1 MGGVLIF
8 SVFGK
13 AKSFFL
19 ATLNASMSE
28 LTQPKNLKH
37 LFMTQTINRSA
48 LFNASCLALI
58 TTAFS
63 FSIRAGI
70 LPQLGEQFG
79 LNAEQLGFINS
90 MWFLGFPISMILGG
104 LFYHIVGPSN
114 IMRIA
119 FITHTLGI
127 LMTIFADGYTTLLI
141 STLFIGFGNG
151 CTEAAC
157 NPMIADMYSGTTLNK
172 MLNRFHMWFPG
183 GIVLGSLVSKFMT
196 DGGLAWQTQV
206 WVMMVPTIAYA
217 ILFFGKTFPTPSV
230 AGVTSVGSNVKAMFS
245 PVFIFLFIAMAFT
258 AISEFGPSQWANVV
272 LSSSGASGML
282 ILALTTGVMAVGRF
296 FAGPVVKALGQTGV
310 LLGGAIFTAVGIFL
324 FSTVSGNMSYVAAVI
339 FAIGVCYF
347 WPVMVGAVAQ
357 RVPLSGALG
366 MSIIGGVGMFSTAI
380 FQPIIGSWIDA
391 SRVTQSAAGLTGN
404 ALELAAGQAT
414 LEKMMLFPG
423 ILIVLFVIFFFWQR
437 GVKPAA
443 TAGH

>member
-1 MGGVLIF
+1 
-8 SVFGK
+8 
-13 AKSFFL
+13 
-19 ATLNASMSE
+19 
-28 LTQPKNLKH
+28 
-37 LFMTQTINRSA
+37 MTQTINKNA

-70 LPQLGEQFG
+70 LPQLGESFG

-104 LFYHIVGPSN
+104 LFYHIVGPAN

-119 FITHTLGI
+119 FLTHTVGI

-196 DGGLAWQTQV
+196 DFSWLNYVTSDQISIFTDLNIIGVTGSFTWQAQV
-206 WVMMVPTIAYA
+206 WVMMVPTILYA
-217 ILFFGKTFPTPSV
+217 ILFFGKTFPKPSV
-230 AGVTSVGSNVKAMFS
+230 AGATSVGSNIKAMFS

-258 AISEFGPSQWANVV
+258 AISEFGPQQWANIV

-310 LLGGAIFTAVGIFL
+310 LLGGAIFTAIGIFL

-380 FQPIIGSWIDA
+380 FQPIIGGWIDA
-391 SRVTQSAAGLTGN
+391 SRASQSAAGLVGDS
-404 ALELAAGQAT
+404 LELAAGQAT
-414 LEKMMLFPG
+414 LEKMLLFPG
-423 ILIVLFVIFFFWQR
+423 ILIVLFLIFFFWQR
-437 GVKPAA
+437 GVKPAE

>member
-1 MGGVLIF
+1 
-8 SVFGK
+8 
-13 AKSFFL
+13 
-19 ATLNASMSE
+19 
-28 LTQPKNLKH
+28 
-37 LFMTQTINRSA
+37 MTQTINRGA

-70 LPQLGEQFG
+70 LPQLGDSFG
-79 LNAEQLGFINS
+79 LTAEQLGFINS

-104 LFYHIVGPSN
+104 LFYHIVGPAN

-157 NPMIADMYSGTTLNK
+157 NPLIADMYSGTTLNK

-183 GIVLGSLVSKFMT
+183 GIVIGSLISKFMT
-196 DGGLAWQTQV
+196 DGGMAWQTQV
-206 WVMMVPTIAYA
+206 WVMMIPTVAYA
-217 ILFFGKTFPTPSV
+217 VLFFGKAFPKPSV
-230 AGVTSVGSNVKAMFS
+230 EGATSVGSNIKAMFS
-245 PVFIFLFIAMAFT
+245 PVYIFLFIAMALT
-258 AISEFGPSQWANVV
+258 AISEFGPQQWANIV

-310 LLGGAIFTAVGIFL
+310 LLGGSIFAAIGIFL
-324 FSTVSGNMSYVAAVI
+324 FSTVTGPMAYVAALV
-339 FAIGVCYF
+339 FAVGVCYF

-391 SRVTQSAAGLTGN
+391 SRAEQSSAGLTGD

-414 LEKMMLFPG
+414 LQKMVMFPG
-423 ILIVLFVIFFFWQR
+423 ILIVLFIIFFIWQR
-437 GVKPAA
+437 GAKPAGSA
-443 TAGH
+443 AH

>member
-1 MGGVLIF
+1 
-8 SVFGK
+8 
-13 AKSFFL
+13 
-19 ATLNASMSE
+19 
-28 LTQPKNLKH
+28 
-37 LFMTQTINRSA
+37 MTQSINRGA

-104 LFYHIVGPSN
+104 LFYHIVGPAN

-196 DGGLAWQTQV
+196 DGGFTWQAQV
-206 WVMMVPTIAYA
+206 WVMMIPTIAYA
-217 ILFFGKTFPTPSV
+217 VLFFGKAFPKPSV
-230 AGVTSVGSNVKAMFS
+230 AGVTSVGSNLKAMLS
-245 PVFIFLFIAMAFT
+245 PVFIFLFFAMALT

-272 LSSSGASGML
+272 LSQSGASGML

-310 LLGGAIFTAVGIFL
+310 LLGGAIFTTIGIFL
-324 FSTVSGNMSYVAAVI
+324 FSTVTGNMSYVAALI
-339 FAIGVCYF
+339 FALGVCYF

-357 RVPLSGALG
+357 RVLLSGALG

-380 FQPIIGSWIDA
+380 FQPIIGRWIDA
-391 SRVTQSAAGLTGN
+391 SRVAEEKAGLVG
-404 ALELAAGQAT
+404 ASLELAAGQAT

-423 ILIVLFVIFFFWQR
+423 ILIVLFIIFFIWQR
-437 GVKPAA
+437 GVKPAVS
-443 TAGH
+443 AGH

>member
-1 MGGVLIF
+1 
-8 SVFGK
+8 
-13 AKSFFL
+13 
-19 ATLNASMSE
+19 
-28 LTQPKNLKH
+28 
-37 LFMTQTINRSA
+37 MTQSINRGA

-104 LFYHIVGPSN
+104 LFYHIVGPAN

-196 DGGLAWQTQV
+196 DGGFTWQTQV
-206 WVMMVPTIAYA
+206 WVMMIPTIAYA
-217 ILFFGKTFPTPSV
+217 VLFFGKAFPKPSV
-230 AGVTSVGSNVKAMFS
+230 AGVTSVGSNLKAMLS
-245 PVFIFLFIAMAFT
+245 PVFIFLFFAMALT

-272 LSSSGASGML
+272 LSQSGASGML

-310 LLGGAIFTAVGIFL
+310 LLGGAIFTTIGIFL
-324 FSTVSGNMSYVAAVI
+324 FSTVTGNMSYVAALI
-339 FAIGVCYF
+339 FALGVCYF

-380 FQPIIGSWIDA
+380 FQPIIGRWIDA
-391 SRVTQSAAGLTGN
+391 SRVAEEKAGLVG
-404 ALELAAGQAT
+404 ASLELAAGQAT

-423 ILIVLFVIFFFWQR
+423 ILIVLFIIFFIWQR
-437 GVKPAA
+437 GVKPAVS
-443 TAGH
+443 AGH

>member
-1 MGGVLIF
+1 
-8 SVFGK
+8 
-13 AKSFFL
+13 
-19 ATLNASMSE
+19 
-28 LTQPKNLKH
+28 
-37 LFMTQTINRSA
+37 MTQTINRSA

-70 LPQLGEQFG
+70 LPQLGESFG
-79 LNAEQLGFINS
+79 LSAEQLGFINS

-104 LFYHIVGPSN
+104 LFYHIVGPAN

-119 FITHTLGI
+119 FVTHTLGI

-157 NPMIADMYSGTTLNK
+157 NPLIADMYSDTKLNK

-183 GIVLGSLVSKFMT
+183 GIVLGSLISKFMT
-196 DGGLAWQTQV
+196 DGGFAWQTQV
-206 WVMMVPTIAYA
+206 WVMMIPTIAYA
-217 ILFFGKTFPTPSV
+217 VLFFGKTFPKPSV
-230 AGVTSVGSNVKAMFS
+230 EGAASLGSNFKAMFS
-245 PVFIFLFIAMAFT
+245 PVFIFLFFAMALT
-258 AISEFGPSQWANVV
+258 AISEFGPQQWVGLIMGA
-272 LSSSGASGML
+272 SGASPML

-310 LLGGAIFTAVGIFL
+310 LLGGSIFAALGIFL
-324 FSTVSGNMSYVAAVI
+324 FSTVTGPMAYVAAFI

-380 FQPIIGSWIDA
+380 FQPFIGSWIDSARA
-391 SRVTQSAAGLTGN
+391 SNSAAGLAGD
-404 ALELAAGQAT
+404 ALELAAGQET
-414 LEKMMLFPG
+414 LQKILVFPG
-423 ILIVLFVIFFFWQR
+423 ILIVLFIIFFIWQK
-437 GVKPAA
+437 GSKPAA
-443 TAGH
+443 SAAH

>member
-1 MGGVLIF
+1 
-8 SVFGK
+8 
-13 AKSFFL
+13 
-19 ATLNASMSE
+19 
-28 LTQPKNLKH
+28 
-37 LFMTQTINRSA
+37 MTQTINRSA

-70 LPQLGEQFG
+70 LPQLGDSFD
-79 LNAEQLGFINS
+79 LSAEELGFINS

-104 LFYHIVGPSN
+104 LFYHIVGPAN

-119 FITHTLGI
+119 FLTHTVGI
-127 LMTIFADGYTTLLI
+127 LTTIYADGYTTLLI
-141 STLFIGFGNG
+141 STLMIGFGNG

-183 GIVLGSLVSKFMT
+183 VTNLNIIGETGSFT
-196 DGGLAWQTQV
+196 WQAQV
-206 WVMMVPTIAYA
+206 WVMMIPTLAYA
-217 ILFFGKTFPTPSV
+217 ILFFGKTFPKPSV
-230 AGVTSVGSNVKAMFS
+230 EGVTSVGSNIKAMFS
-245 PVFIFLFIAMAFT
+245 PVFIFLFLAMALT
-258 AISEFGPSQWANVV
+258 AISEFGPQQWANIV

-282 ILALTTGVMAVGRF
+282 ILALTTGVMAIGRF

-310 LLGGAIFTAVGIFL
+310 LLGGAIFASVGVFL
-324 FSTVSGNMSYVAAVI
+324 FSTVTGNLAYVAALL

-380 FQPIIGSWIDA
+380 FQPIIGAWIDDA
-391 SRVTQSAAGLTGN
+391 KQVATDAGLTGN
-404 ALELAAGQAT
+404 AMELAAGQAT
-414 LEKMMLFPG
+414 LQKMILFPG
-423 ILIVLFVIFFFWQR
+423 ILIVLFVIFFIWQR

-443 TAGH
+443 GAGH